1 MNEVDQYIK
10 HTLRI
15 KYYFRYMDD
24 SVILYKD
31 KKELKEILDKI
42 ILFLRN
48 NLHLELNSKTNI
60 FKSKQGVNYCGYQI
74 NEYRMK
80 IRRKG
85 KVRLKRKVNKLK
97 LKIKNKELTSTEAK
111 RYLCGHMG
119 YLKYADVYNLSNK
132 VFINKSGI
140 DL

>member
-1 MNEVDQYIK
+1 
-10 HTLRI
+10 
-15 KYYFRYMDD
+15 MDD